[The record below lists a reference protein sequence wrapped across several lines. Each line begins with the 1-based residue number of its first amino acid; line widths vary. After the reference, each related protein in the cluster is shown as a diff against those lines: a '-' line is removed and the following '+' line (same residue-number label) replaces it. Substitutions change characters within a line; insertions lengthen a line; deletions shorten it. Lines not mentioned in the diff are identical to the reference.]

1 PWQADDIDG
10 VTWVRT
16 VATPGSLI
24 ETRVTAVQDDYDFTA
39 DFVRTLE
46 MPAVPSAAPA
56 RGRTLPVAPSIGSF
70 GR

>member
-1 PWQADDIDG
+1 

-39 DFVRTLE
+39 DFIRPLD
-46 MPAVPSAAPA
+46 MPVVARVASA
-56 RGRTLPVAPSIGSF
+56 RGRALPVAPTIGSF